1 LQACSDFNIYYISM
15 VFGIIQ
21 KKGDENKLCGKVI
34 GYVKVSKP
42 EPGSNEETPFDSLI
56 SPDGVLAIQAD
67 YSKNLDFDAFRS
79 NLQQSLPKG
88 LQEVLKQ
95 IFEDEEIKE
104 TLESAKKVSLSIIP
118 PKGGDRMS
126 DFFPVPA
133 QIVPFQSEEALLNED
148 GDIYFLGE
156 FSSVGTAHL
165 FLMGFPILYQ
175 SKYRELVEQEKKQQ
189 VDELL
194 AEIESGKELPKK
206 IEYEENL
213 AIHLEGDLSNF
224 KGNLLEL
231 LDIQILPKI
240 MYTIEKNDFESFKIG
255 INTFRNFMQTYPQ
268 QQDIEK
274 VISILQD
281 INEKKHPNAS
291 DSKHLT
297 LLCKKMSA
305 LHHEEFENLPAIQK
319 ELEEINS

>member
-1 LQACSDFNIYYISM
+1 

-21 KKGDENKLCGKVI
+21 KKGDENKLCGRVI

-42 EPGSNEETPFDSLI
+42 EPGSNEETPFDALI
-56 SPDGVLAIQAD
+56 SPDGILAIQAD
-67 YSKNLDFDAFRS
+67 YSKNLDFDSFRN

-118 PKGGDRMS
+118 PKGSDRMS

-133 QIVPFQSEEALLNED
+133 QIVPFQSEDILLNED

-156 FSSVGTAHL
+156 FASIGTAHL

-175 SKYRELVEQEKKQQ
+175 SKYRELVEQEKKKQ

-194 AEIESGKELPKK
+194 TEIENGKELPQK
-206 IEYEENL
+206 IEYEQSL
-213 AIHLEGDLSNF
+213 AINLEGNLSSFN
-224 KGNLLEL
+224 GNLMEL
-231 LDIQILPKI
+231 LDVQILPKI
-240 MYTIEKNDFESFKIG
+240 MYIIEKNDLENFKAG
-255 INTFRNFMQTYPQ
+255 INTFRRFMQTYPH
-268 QQDIEK
+268 QQDVEK
-274 VISILQD
+274 MVSILQKA
-281 INEKKHPNAS
+281 NENGYPSPS
-291 DSKHLT
+291 DLEYLT

-305 LHHEEFENLPAIQK
+305 LHHEEFEILPAIQK
-319 ELEEINS
+319 ELEDLKVGS